1 MLTGL
6 KGRLNAL
13 ARTTGAA
20 PRPAAKVSEDCLVLR
35 ADYPLDE
42 SALSAGE
49 SDMMLMCGEDGA
61 GFDINSALFLD
72 TETTGL
78 SGGAGTIAFL
88 TGLGW
93 VEGGRFI
100 VEQYFLRDYSEEVH
114 MLRRIA
120 ERMRGKT
127 HAVTF
132 NGKSFDC
139 PLLESRFTL
148 MRMRGDWRELKQID
162 LLHPARRIW
171 KLRLEKCSLSM
182 LEQSVLG
189 VSRDID
195 IPGSEVPQK
204 YFDYLK
210 SHDFDSMQEVIEHN
224 RQDIV
229 TLMLLMGRMATL
241 YRAPL
246 SAGHQEDIFSLGRA
260 LERGGDE
267 DKALTC
273 YRASAHG
280 RMAGR
285 SDASMSMLLKRQKAL
300 CDAMNVW
307 RDMVER
313 GLGGL
318 MPYIELAKAYE
329 HALRDLNAAL
339 DITERAE
346 SRARALGDK
355 QALEQLE
362 HRRKRLMSKLSKAGG

>member
-13 ARTTGAA
+13 ARTTGAT
-20 PRPAAKVSEDCLVLR
+20 PRPAAKAGGDCMVLR
-35 ADYPLDE
+35 ADYPLDAG
-42 SALSAGE
+42 ALRACE
-49 SDMMLMCGEDGA
+49 SDMVLMCGEDGT
-61 GFDINSALFLD
+61 GFNINRALFLD

-114 MLRRIA
+114 MLRRVA
-120 ERMRGKT
+120 ERMHGKT
-127 HAVTF
+127 HAVSF

-139 PLLESRFTL
+139 PMLESRFTL
-148 MRMRGDWRELKQID
+148 MRMRGDWVNLKQID

-171 KLRLEKCSLSM
+171 KLRLEKCSLNM

-195 IPGSEVPQK
+195 IPGAEVPQK

-210 SHDFDSMQEVIEHN
+210 SHDFESMKEVIEHN
-224 RQDIV
+224 RRDIV
-229 TLMLLMGRMATL
+229 TLMLLMGRMADL

-246 SAGHQEDIFSLGRA
+246 EAEHQEDIFSLGRA

-267 DKALTC
+267 ERALDC

-300 CDAMNVW
+300 EDATNIW
-307 RDMVER
+307 RDMVGR
-313 GLGGL
+313 GLGGF

-329 HALRDLNAAL
+329 HALRDLRAAL

-362 HRRKRLMSKLSKAGG
+362 HRRMRLLSKLSKAGG